1 MNKLVTLLFWA
12 AVSVTLIGPVSAA
25 RLSGTGPM
33 MRFDSDMAFA
43 SDRAAEPEKGERAPN
58 EVVARIKA
66 VVVAALAKLGVDP
79 EAAQLYAIWIV
90 GAPALVVFILL
101 GMIFRP
107 RRKKTAGQA
116 NPAQASRAP
125 AVDKPKPPPAAQKAA
140 GSEPTSDKE
149 RVLNFFFHLFRQQT
163 GADPNAP
170 TQLVLIETRPTCP
183 NETYEMRILH
193 GNDWVSRRMS
203 IGLLGQGGGSRS
215 KCFYV
220 IYDSHMVLKIPP
232 QPIPYFT
239 TYHQQIADEARI
251 VSRLAPR
258 ECIVPRISVILK
270 ALQTIP
276 DSESMSDDELEDKYV
291 NLLQGNPS
299 YQEYLMIGPTF
310 AFFMDLARHFFLST
324 TLDEIHRGSQRLVIE
339 ALKHHELLWD
349 QHGFVCR
356 YGEEAGAVC
365 HDLQEAYYQSENR
378 MRRLV
383 EQAGVEDRVS
393 TFQFKQWFV
402 THLAGEKIEADEPK
416 LPHELIDRINRL
428 LYKMI
433 KSNQEH
439 VNLYRRRVRAYID
452 ETRFSQHRSQIEN
465 LAANTLDLLAW
476 IGEKGLALRDLKPEN
491 LFVAG
496 NPDMY
501 PVFLSD
507 TEQFS
512 IGLIDVETAVV
523 IDAQKADQIPQPQ
536 LAGTP
541 LYATPSHLLS
551 NVVLQQVYQN
561 LRQILHLQDWY
572 ATIAII
578 FKIICGENLFAT
590 TARVFPEI
598 IKRVK
603 RLDPAGP
610 DLEQDV
616 CRINRLFWNSA
627 QAEFSEALIRKRDIV
642 TRVDVMVPEGLLPDI
657 IESLHRGC
665 DALAGTLAKTVS
677 EQTIFTGK
685 EKCQFL
691 MDAPAKKITQMKKK
705 LTRERRYG
713 DAASQK
719 RRGLAMDML
728 ARIELLKSRLERKL
742 EAVSVLKASGSAI
755 AADQLLDAMFQ
766 RVFKVMYLS
775 RWPALTPEKWSGA
788 TDLPD
793 DITTYQATM

>member
-1 MNKLVTLLFWA
+1 MALVCLVSLSPPAESKLMMTLRP
-12 AVSVTLIGPVSAA
+12 AVAYASDVASGPKPEAPQGPVAKVKAMAA
-25 RLSGTGPM
+25 
-33 MRFDSDMAFA
+33 
-43 SDRAAEPEKGERAPN
+43 
-58 EVVARIKA
+58 
-66 VVVAALAKLGVDP
+66 AALAKVGVSP
-79 EAAQLYAIWIV
+79 EMVQLYAKWII

-101 GMIFRP
+101 IMIFRP
-107 RRKKTAGQA
+107 WRKKAPEPADPISPSRTAGT
-116 NPAQASRAP
+116 ASPRPNSPVQGGSAP
-125 AVDKPKPPPAAQKAA
+125 
-140 GSEPTSDKE
+140 EPVSDKE

-163 GADPNAP
+163 GADPTAP

-183 NETYEMRILH
+183 NETYEMRVMQ
-193 GNDWVSRRMS
+193 GSDWSSRRMS

-220 IYDSHMVLKIPP
+220 IYDSHLVLKIPS
-232 QPIPYFT
+232 QPIPHFKK
-239 TYHQQIADEARI
+239 YHQQIADEARI

-270 ALQTIP
+270 AIRTIP
-276 DSESMSDDELEDKYV
+276 GYENMGDDELEKRYV
-291 NLLQGNPS
+291 QLLQGDPS
-299 YQEYLMIGPTF
+299 YQEYLMIGPSF
-310 AFFMDLARHFFLST
+310 AFFMDLAKHFFLST

-365 HDLQEAYYQSENR
+365 HDLQEAYYKSESR
-378 MRRLV
+378 MRQLIEEANV
-383 EQAGVEDRVS
+383 GESISAFE
-393 TFQFKQWFV
+393 FKQWFV
-402 THLAGEKIEADEPK
+402 THLAGEKINPDDYK

-428 LYKMI
+428 MYKTI
-433 KSNQEH
+433 KSNYQH
-439 VNLYRRRVRAYID
+439 VERYRKQVRAYIK

-496 NPDMY
+496 NPEMY
-501 PVFLSD
+501 PVFLND
-507 TEQFS
+507 PEQFS

-523 IDAQKADQIPQPQ
+523 IDAQGADKIPQPQ

-541 LYATPSHLLS
+541 LYATPSHLIS
-551 NVVLQQVYQN
+551 NIVLQQIYDD
-561 LRQILHLQDWY
+561 LRAILHFQDWY

-578 FKIICGENLFAT
+578 YKIICGENLFST

-603 RLDPAGP
+603 HIDPAGP
-610 DLEQDV
+610 DLESDV
-616 CRINRLFWNSA
+616 ARINRLFWNSA
-627 QAEFSEALIRKRDIV
+627 QAEFHESLISKRDTIN
-642 TRVDVMVPEGLLPDI
+642 RVEVKVPEALLPDI
-657 IESLHRGC
+657 INSLHHDC
-665 DALAGTLAKTVS
+665 DTIASTLARTVS

-691 MDAPAKKITQMKKK
+691 MDAPAQKIGKMKNK
-705 LTRERRYG
+705 LSREGRYG
-713 DAASQK
+713 DSASRK
-719 RRGLAMDML
+719 RRDLAMEML
-728 ARIELLKSRLERKL
+728 SRIEQLKVHLERKL
-742 EAVSVLKASGSAI
+742 EAASRLKASGAPI

-766 RVFKVMYLS
+766 RVFSAMYLS
-775 RWPALTPEKWSGA
+775 RWPVLAPEKWRGTS
-788 TDLPD
+788 DLPD